1 VTVQVE
7 LPAPLRE
14 CADGRAVVTV
24 EATTV
29 RDALAAL
36 TARFP
41 TIRRHLYDD
50 RGVLRGYVNLYVNE
64 NPVDDG
70 AGGADTPLE
79 PGDALLIVPSVA
91 GGRPAGTTV
100 RPRRCIDDERG
111 ESRG

>member
-1 VTVQVE
+1 MTVRVE

-14 CADGRAVVTV
+14 CAQGSAVVHV

-29 RDALAAL
+29 REALAAL

-64 NPVDDG
+64 DPVDNG
-70 AGGADTPLE
+70 TGGADTPLA

-91 GGRPAGTTV
+91 GGRSAEPPSV
-100 RPRRCIDDERG
+100 RGRRVDDERG